1 MSQTSYEMLY
11 ERWNGSVAECDALRA
26 ENERLNVLLMN
37 TRGERAD
44 LRAEVERLGNQ
55 WKAINAAYDAVY
67 DERDTLREE
76 VDRLREAFTV
86 SCPRCGNVHGDRRD
100 PAMPIEALE
109 DTR

>member
-11 ERWNGSVAECDALRA
+11 ERWNGAVAECDALRA

-55 WKAINAAYDAVY
+55 WIIKPTYDAVY

-76 VDRLREAFTV
+76 VDRLRALLREHLIEEPQ
-86 SCPRCGNVHGDRRD
+86 PRSGEEQR
-100 PAMPIEALE
+100 
-109 DTR
+109 